1 MRDNLTS
8 FIGGIGIGIFVV
20 CAFFGVD
27 MIVRS
32 WIEEPDNYQ
41 YQYQQ
46 SEEFEDDGEIT

>member
-1 MRDNLTS
+1 MRNNLTS

-27 MIVRS
+27 RIVRS
-32 WIEEPDNYQ
+32 WTEEPDN
-41 YQYQQ
+41 YQQ